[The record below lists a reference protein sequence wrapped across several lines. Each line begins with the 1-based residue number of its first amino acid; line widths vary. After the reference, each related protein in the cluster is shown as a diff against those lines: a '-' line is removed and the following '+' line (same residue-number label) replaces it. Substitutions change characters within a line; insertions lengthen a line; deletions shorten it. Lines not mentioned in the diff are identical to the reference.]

1 MRIFSLERIEILLN
15 ILREI
20 FEVDLL
26 WNLDLNR
33 LEIYTSI
40 SLEVIKELIT
50 CVTKASR
57 KTFYEQT
64 TSLDFDFVYEPFY
77 DSNGE
82 SIPELV
88 MTYIIFDIRH
98 NNLLFKL
105 LNCP

>member
-1 MRIFSLERIEILLN
+1 M
-15 ILREI
+15 
-20 FEVDLL
+20 
-26 WNLDLNR
+26 
-33 LEIYTSI
+33 LEIYASI

-50 CVTKASR
+50 CVSR

-64 TSLDFDFVYEPFY
+64 TSLGFDFVYEPFY
-77 DSNGE
+77 DSDGE

-105 LNCP
+105 LNSP